1 MIIIPAVDMLDGQ
14 VVQLVGGELGSE
26 QIKISN
32 PFETAMSWVSKGAE
46 YLHLVDLDA
55 AFGKGNNL
63 DTIER
68 IAKDSGIPV
77 EAGGGIRSDETVD
90 RLIMA
95 GVDRVVVGTKAIKE
109 PEWLAYISN
118 RYPGQIAL
126 AMDTRRD
133 RIVVK
138 GWQESA
144 SVTVNEM
151 FEIIEDLPLAAVLN
165 TNVDVEGRKKGIDED
180 QARDFMNACPHK
192 VIASGGVT
200 ERRDAEILRDL
211 GAHAAVVGL
220 ALYTETLR
228 PWEWDTPWHA

>member
-26 QIKISN
+26 QIKMAN
-32 PFETAMSWVSKGAE
+32 PFEIAKSWVSKGAG

-55 AFGKGNNL
+55 AFGKGSNL

-68 IAKDSGIPV
+68 IAKESGVPV
-77 EAGGGIRSDETVD
+77 EAGGGIRSEKTVD
-90 RLIMA
+90 GLIDM

-109 PEWLAYISN
+109 PEWLTHISHK
-118 RYPGQIAL
+118 YPGRIAL
-126 AMDTRRD
+126 AMDTRGD

-144 SVTVNEM
+144 SVTVKEM
-151 FEIIEDLPLAAVLN
+151 FDVIGDLPLAAVLN
-165 TNVDVEGRKKGIDED
+165 TNVDVEGRKEGIDER

-200 ERRDAEILRDL
+200 ERRDAEILKDL
-211 GAHAAVVGL
+211 GAYAAVVGL
-220 ALYTETLR
+220 ALYTEAIR
-228 PWEWDTPWHA
+228 PWEWDTPWLV